1 MYLCCANIFELSF
14 SAMIEPLTMLLLF
27 LLLRW
32 GVLSHTFGL
41 FHISGINLCEGV
53 NLKRR
58 RPIDI
63 QSNHA

>member
-32 GVLSHTFGL
+32 GILPHTLGL

-53 NLKRR
+53 YLKRT
-58 RPIDI
+58 RPINIHSYD
-63 QSNHA
+63 A